1 MPIAQFFKSVALT
14 GAALFLLNSCG
25 LRLPVK
31 SEPVYQPV
39 AYTAPKPVLDQNNQ
53 NKPAPR
59 NPDVLVWLLAD
70 KLHTGMVF
78 PFDWLVESGFVP
90 PEGFGNPRFVS
101 MSWGNRDAYVEKRWL
116 SPWKVMR
123 ALFTPSPSVMEL
135 IEVDWDVAEVVPHQR
150 IYRKLTD
157 RRHGHEI
164 AAFLNHCTIA
174 GPNNRP
180 VVVGPS
186 SWGKGVLLES
196 PQHYFF
202 PRICNVWTAQA
213 IEACGGE
220 ISPWLSLSANGVV
233 KQAERPPNHFE
244 KIWDA
249 SWVMP
254 KTEP

>member
-1 MPIAQFFKSVALT
+1 MLVVPWIKHVALT
-14 GAALFLLNSCG
+14 SAALFFLNSCG

-31 SEPVYQPV
+31 SEPVYAPV
-39 AYTAPKPVLDQNNQ
+39 AHVAPKPKLGPDR
-53 NKPAPR
+53 KPVPQD
-59 NPDVLVWLLAD
+59 PDVLIWLLAD

-150 IYRKLTD
+150 IYRRLTD
-157 RRHGHEI
+157 RKHGPEI
-164 AAFLNHCTIA
+164 AEFLNQCTIA
-174 GPNNRP
+174 GANHRP
-180 VVVGPS
+180 VTIGPS

-220 ISPWLSLSANGVV
+220 MNPWLALGADGVV

-254 KTEP
+254 KTQP